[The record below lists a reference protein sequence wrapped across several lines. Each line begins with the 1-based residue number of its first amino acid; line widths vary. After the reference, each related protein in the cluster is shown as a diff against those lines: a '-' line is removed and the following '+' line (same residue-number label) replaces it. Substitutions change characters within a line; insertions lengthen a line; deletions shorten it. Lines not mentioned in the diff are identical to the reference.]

1 MTGFDNI
8 TVADVNKMQYLY
20 KQYACLG
27 LLSLLEDTLIQ
38 SDKQT
43 VSKDILLKD
52 PTGTRMNGFKSGTH
66 ILGVEYAR
74 TKLAETLHCAALHLC
89 ASL

>member
-38 SDKQT
+38 SDC
-43 VSKDILLKD
+43 KDILLKD
-52 PTGTRMNGFKSGTH
+52 PTDEWLQTWNPYTGS
-66 ILGVEYAR
+66 
-74 TKLAETLHCAALHLC
+74 
-89 ASL
+89 

>member
-20 KQYACLG
+20 KQYACQG

-38 SDKQT
+38 SDLQT

-52 PTGTRMNGFKSGTH
+52 PTGTRMNGFNPEPIYWELNT
-66 ILGVEYAR
+66 
-74 TKLAETLHCAALHLC
+74 LAP
-89 ASL
+89 S